1 VLVVKEFTDD
11 KEVFMATKKGTVK
24 KTKLDAFSRPRSGG
38 IKAINLAEDDY
49 LVAVR
54 LTDKQMEIFLATQN
68 GQAIRFSEERVRSM
82 GRTAAGVKGIDLT
95 DGDAVVAMEAIAGTP
110 TILTVTQNGY
120 GKRTLLEEYPLR
132 NRGGKGVITIKTTE
146 RNGLVVGALVVEDED
161 DIMMVS
167 EQGNIIRT
175 KVGGISVIGRNTQG
189 VKLINLSP
197 GEKLVA
203 LARLAEPE
211 DDDKDQ
217 EENELLQS

>member
-1 VLVVKEFTDD
+1 
-11 KEVFMATKKGTVK
+11 
-24 KTKLDAFSRPRSGG
+24 
-38 IKAINLAEDDY
+38 
-49 LVAVR
+49 
-54 LTDKQMEIFLATQN
+54 
-68 GQAIRFSEERVRSM
+68 
-82 GRTAAGVKGIDLT
+82 
-95 DGDAVVAMEAIAGTP
+95 MEAIAGTP

>member
-1 VLVVKEFTDD
+1 
-11 KEVFMATKKGTVK
+11 
-24 KTKLDAFSRPRSGG
+24 
-38 IKAINLAEDDY
+38 
-49 LVAVR
+49 
-54 LTDKQMEIFLATQN
+54 
-68 GQAIRFSEERVRSM
+68 
-82 GRTAAGVKGIDLT
+82 
-95 DGDAVVAMEAIAGTP
+95 
-110 TILTVTQNGY
+110 
-120 GKRTLLEEYPLR
+120 
-132 NRGGKGVITIKTTE
+132 
-146 RNGLVVGALVVEDED
+146 VVEDED